1 MTPDEY
7 CRDKAASS
15 GTSFYYSVLFL
26 PRDQRRALT
35 ALFACFREIQDIAR
49 ECTDPALSR
58 IKLQWWRQELA
69 AAFSEQAR
77 HPVTRALLP
86 CVGLF
91 SLPADELQ
99 KIVDGVETSLAQNP
113 HADCASLKAYCR
125 STHGVAEQLAARILG
140 VHDPNAL
147 KRAQELG
154 LAFGLTDVILN
165 VREDARRNRILL
177 PQDELARFGVT
188 TADLLNLRETDGLK
202 KMIEFAI
209 DSAEN
214 CYNRAISEF
223 PAAERKAQRGRRA
236 LAAINRALLREIRK
250 DGCRILRRRVDLT
263 PLRKL
268 WLAWIAWMEG

>member
-15 GTSFYYSVLFL
+15 GSSFYYSILFL
-26 PRDQRRALT
+26 PQDQRRALT
-35 ALFACFREIQDIAR
+35 ALFACFREIQDVAR
-49 ECTDPALSR
+49 ECTDLAVSR

-91 SLPADELQ
+91 SLPPDELQ
-99 KIVDGVETSLAQNP
+99 KIVDGVETVLAQKP

-125 STHGVAEQLAARILG
+125 STYGVAEQLAARILG

-154 LAFGLTDVILN
+154 LAFGLTDIILN

-188 TADLLNLRETDGLK
+188 AADLLNLRETDGFK

-223 PAAERKAQRGRRA
+223 PAAERKAQRGRRV
-236 LAAINRALLREIRK
+236 LAAINRALLREIKK
-250 DGCRILRRRVDLT
+250 DGCRILRRRIDLT